1 MLCGEGAGAMP
12 ANATALRPAEMAHSP
27 VQQAQYYERR
37 TRYGVVK
44 CFRDFVVGPYR
55 CHHYRAP
62 F

>member
-1 MLCGEGAGAMP
+1 MLCGESAGAMP
-12 ANATALRPAEMAHSP
+12 ANATGLR
-27 VQQAQYYERR
+27 QYYERR

-44 CFRDFVVGPYR
+44 CFRDFVIGPYR